1 MTVQSSE
8 ILIIENNEYPLESYP
23 LHSSTI
29 VKKLRLTRTSTAC
42 HRGYVGKWEIINDK
56 LYLIEINGSGELFN
70 RKKFLDE
77 RIILRKKLKNGEI
90 NSIENGKLLKTL
102 KENCYEKIILSTKN
116 LFNSDSV
123 FAEWFSG
130 TLKIGDGDLISSPF
144 SMIKKYEKEI
154 MIEIKNGHVL
164 NKQIKNNVPF
174 LLGIF
179 FRIYK
184 FITRIFNSKGSYSDF
199 GITLGLIQ
207 LLIFFLLIFSFF
219 TFIIYIIFKYV

>member
-1 MTVQSSE
+1 MGLAALDPVLPVPMTVQESE
-8 ILIIENNEYPLESYP
+8 ILIIENNEYSLESYP

-29 VKKLRLTRTSTAC
+29 VKKLRLTGS
-42 HRGYVGKWEIINDK
+42 YVGKWEIINDK

-90 NSIENGKLLKTL
+90 NSIENGKSLKIL

-130 TLKIGDGDLISSPF
+130 TLKIGDGDLISSPSF
-144 SMIKKYEKEI
+144 SMSSP
-154 MIEIKNGHVL
+154 L
-164 NKQIKNNVPF
+164 
-174 LLGIF
+174 
-179 FRIYK
+179 
-184 FITRIFNSKGSYSDF
+184 
-199 GITLGLIQ
+199 
-207 LLIFFLLIFSFF
+207 
-219 TFIIYIIFKYV
+219 